1 MANLNVLPQINPSAN
16 QLQARSIQPQDL
28 LQGAAVDQA
37 APSADFQS
45 QLNSAQDAER
55 AIAEQAGREIS
66 KKQQQTAIAEASGQQ
81 VQAVQIPVA
90 QVSTPQELSASQ
102 ISTQA
107 APQNPLTQTLITNSN
122 PTAPQQTIKGV
133 DLKGANSKN
142 QKLAQAPGVEQ
153 LSKGEP
159 TGIQSLTSN
168 DWMSELNIH
177 EIETAQQNPSVM
189 AAEGQKSLNL
199 GQGDPLAPKGAS
211 SSLSTDDFINL
222 RTKSF
227 LKKSDSLPVSS
238 TLAGGGAEVAMLK
251 SVDGSPMPLATVD
264 APVTTGHM
272 MRPVLSHDAVH
283 QLSNQ
288 MALMNQVKQN
298 GEIRIRLRPD
308 HLGELS
314 MSIKNQGSAISVK
327 IQAQD
332 AEAKQILESSLS
344 SLRES
349 LSQQNLSVARFE
361 ITQAPVATTQAQTDG
376 GAMASDFGSFQRQQS
391 DVLDQQRQQHDSNR
405 ETREWG
411 SDWGRDARVDSRTSG
426 FGPKQ
431 TSVSRNGGAERLDL
445 IA

>member
-16 QLQARSIQPQDL
+16 QPQARSIQPQDL

-102 ISTQA
+102 IQTQSSV
-107 APQNPLTQTLITNSN
+107 LNSN
-122 PTAPQQTIKGV
+122 PSALQQNSKGV
-133 DLKGANSKN
+133 DLKGLNSKT

-159 TGIQSLTSN
+159 TGIQSLASN

-177 EIETAQQNPSVM
+177 EIETAQQNQSVI
-189 AAEGQKSLNL
+189 APEGQKSLNL

-227 LKKSDSLPVSS
+227 LKKTEALPVSS
-238 TLAGGGAEVAMLK
+238 ALAGGGAEVAMLK

-391 DVLDQQRQQHDSNR
+391 DVLDQQHQQQDSNR

-431 TSVSRNGGAERLDL
+431 TGVSRNGGAERLDL